1 MCKLTVIQG
10 DITQLKVDAIVNAA
24 NRTLLGGGGV
34 DDAIHRAAGPELLTA
49 CRTLGGCQTGE
60 AKITAAYHLPCQYV
74 IHTVGPV
81 WYGGN
86 NHEAEKLRNCYL
98 HSLQLA
104 EKYACKT
111 VAFPCISTGVYR
123 FPQEQAARIAVASVQ
138 QAAPGLKTVQEIIFV
153 CFGAEDK
160 NLYDSLLGVK
170 K

>member
-1 MCKLTVIQG
+1 MPLNIIRN
-10 DITQLKVDAIVNAA
+10 DISKVKADAIVNTA
-24 NRTLLGGGGV
+24 NANVAVGAGV
-34 DDAIHRAAGPELLTA
+34 DQAIYEAAGFDDLLA
-49 CRTLGGCQTGE
+49 ER
-60 AKITAAYHLPCQYV
+60 AKIGPMEPGQAAATPAFGLRAKYI

-123 FPQEQAARIAVASVQ
+123 FPQEQAARIAVAAVQ